1 MNMISDNLI
10 EASIFDISI
19 FDRGINI
26 CLWYFWNIPILF
38 LCYSRQS
45 MKLNYWQIDI
55 KSQALQIFTTKEIFR
70 NIRLRC
76 SGIIV
81 ETTIIELSRRQNDWQ
96 KILVSWS
103 QVRGWYWKWKAKL
116 EEEEGKYSRKWKDSG
131 TSNETQVSPF
141 LTTSRKQEILEPER
155 NWDSLLHKC
164 GSKQSKN
171 SSDWVRR
178 LLEELLTG

>member
-1 MNMISDNLI
+1 MNMISDNLTYQYLT
-10 EASIFDISI
+10 EASISI

-26 CLWYFWNIPILF
+26 CCDIFETFPSCF
-38 LCYSRQS
+38 SRQS
-45 MKLNYWQIDI
+45 MKLNHWQIDI

-96 KILVSWS
+96 KIIGQRLILKVES
-103 QVRGWYWKWKAKL
+103 QTWGRRGKNIL
-116 EEEEGKYSRKWKDSG
+116 ENEKILEPAGILP
-131 TSNETQVSPF
+131 NETQVSPF
-141 LTTSRKQEILEPER
+141 LLTSRKREILEPER
-155 NWDSLLHKC
+155 NGDSLPHKC

-178 LLEELLTG
+178 WLEDLLTV

>member
-96 KILVSWS
+96 KILGQSTLVPE
-103 QVRGWYWKWKAKL
+103 VKL
-116 EEEEGKYSRKWKDSG
+116 EVDIESGKPSLRKKRENILE
-131 TSNETQVSPF
+131 NE
-141 LTTSRKQEILEPER
+141 KILEPATR
-155 NWDSLLHKC
+155 LKSLLF
-164 GSKQSKN
+164 SQ
-171 SSDWVRR
+171 
-178 LLEELLTG
+178 LLENKRF